1 MPLVGRPNFTLNA
14 VCLASWTTMEA
25 LERTPTT
32 TEHAPCFAIG
42 FGAERKED
50 TFSSGPAR
58 LKEVQLPLVPAPRCF
73 AEHGFRLDANTQLCA
88 GGRAQGGAGTCF
100 GDSGAP

>member
-1 MPLVGRPNFTLNA
+1 
-14 VCLASWTTMEA
+14 MEE
-25 LERTPTT
+25 LEKTPTS
-32 TEHAPCFAIG
+32 CFAIG

-50 TFSSGPAR
+50 TFTGSAR
-58 LKEVQLPLVPAPRCF
+58 LKEVQLPLVPAHRCF